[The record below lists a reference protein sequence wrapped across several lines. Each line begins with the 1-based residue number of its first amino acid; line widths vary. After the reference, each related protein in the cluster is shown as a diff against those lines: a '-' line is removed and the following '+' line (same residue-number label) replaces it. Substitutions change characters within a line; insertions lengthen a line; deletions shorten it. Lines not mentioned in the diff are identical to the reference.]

1 MKTLKTLAL
10 TTVAATLTFVAAG
23 AALADGG
30 RMGWGGKDRHGP
42 GMILTQFDLNK
53 DGVLTQ
59 DEMTEA
65 VAARFA
71 AADADKDG
79 KVSLE
84 EFRAYRLAEAE
95 PMRVR
100 AFQRLDSNGDGKV
113 TREEFDRISA
123 RMFSRLDRD
132 DDGSLAMMP
141 MGPRGEGKGQGQGQG
156 MGQGMGQG
164 QGHAMGKGQGMGKGQ
179 AHGRGQ
185 SDGERGSHG
194 FGPGHG
200 GMMMMG
206 LFERFDS
213 DNDGKITRDEFDKVR
228 GDLFAKADPAS
239 TGGFDL
245 TGFGA
250 IFAEMGEPRL
260 VRMFQQLD
268 ANGDLAITAE
278 ENAARTT
285 DMIQRLDANNDG
297 VVTKADFRKMK
308 KDGRHGKDGRHDGK
322 RHADAGGKG
331 EGRHGK
337 GPQHMQPGAAAP
349 TAN

>member
-59 DEMTEA
+59 DEVTEA

-71 AADADKDG
+71 AADTDKDG

-84 EFRAYRLAEAE
+84 EFRAFRLAEAE

-113 TREEFDRISA
+113 AREEFDRISA

-132 DDGSLAMMP
+132 NDGTLAMMP
-141 MGPRGEGKGQGQGQG
+141 MGPRGEGKGQGQG
-156 MGQGMGQG
+156 
-164 QGHAMGKGQGMGKGQ
+164 MGKGQ

-185 SDGERGSHG
+185 SEGERGSHG

-213 DNDGKITRDEFDKVR
+213 DNDGKITREEFDKVR

-278 ENAARTT
+278 ENAARTA

>member
-10 TTVAATLTFVAAG
+10 TSVAATLTLVAVGTAF
-23 AALADGG
+23 ADGG

-59 DEMTEA
+59 DEVTEA

-71 AADADKDG
+71 AADTDKDG
-79 KVSLE
+79 KVSLD

-132 DDGSLAMMP
+132 NDGTLAMMP
-141 MGPRGEGKGQGQGQG
+141 MGPRGEGQG

-164 QGHAMGKGQGMGKGQ
+164 QGKGQ

-185 SDGERGSHG
+185 SDGGRGEHG

-200 GMMMMG
+200 GMMMTG
-206 LFERFDS
+206 LFERFDA
-213 DNDGKITRDEFDKVR
+213 DNDGKITREEFDKVR
-228 GDLFAKADPAS
+228 GDLFAKADPSGAGS
-239 TGGFDL
+239 FDL

-285 DMIQRLDANNDG
+285 DMIQRLDRNNDG

-308 KDGRHGKDGRHDGK
+308 KDGRHGKDGRHEGK
-322 RHADAGGKG
+322 RHADAGSKG